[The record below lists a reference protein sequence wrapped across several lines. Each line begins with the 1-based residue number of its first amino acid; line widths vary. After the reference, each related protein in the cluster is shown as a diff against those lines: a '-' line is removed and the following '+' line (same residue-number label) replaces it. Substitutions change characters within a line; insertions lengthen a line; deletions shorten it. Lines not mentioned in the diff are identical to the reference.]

1 MVLFFT
7 FFMDFD
13 RGNWFMRELTVSCGL
28 RQAMAYLG
36 LLLTLCLI
44 LPITCY
50 MVWPMIYIE
59 WLHITLS
66 RPFLPIFMA
75 AHQAGLKT
83 QQTQRN
89 LYTGRNRNSIN
100 RIVQH
105 ELIWDHSIWIILT
118 YLAPLF
124 SAHHSIYDKILDTL
138 VSLKI
143 LNRITVKITQPNKE
157 RWLSKLCHVSLGST
171 QRRKY

>member
-1 MVLFFT
+1 MQELMVSS
-7 FFMDFD
+7 
-13 RGNWFMRELTVSCGL
+13 GP

-75 AHQAGLKT
+75 AHEAGLKT

-89 LYTGRNRNSIN
+89 LYTGRNQNNMN
-100 RIVQH
+100 RI
-105 ELIWDHSIWIILT
+105 
-118 YLAPLF
+118 A
-124 SAHHSIYDKILDTL
+124 
-138 VSLKI
+138 
-143 LNRITVKITQPNKE
+143 
-157 RWLSKLCHVSLGST
+157 
-171 QRRKY
+171 